1 MNWHEVGQWV
11 SIGLQAAA
19 VVIGL
24 LAAWHWYR
32 SAKTLDPVAAAS
44 WNGRAALTTAIAVAL
59 QGVALAIDLW
69 AHRP

>member
-24 LAAWHWYR
+24 LAAWRWYR
-32 SAKTLDPVAAAS
+32 SAKTLDPAAAAS
-44 WNGRAALTTAIAVAL
+44 WNRLAALTTAIAVAL

-69 AHRP
+69 VHRP